1 MLKNRHRNI
10 LASLVVVVLVGCSMI
25 VQLSVGDFPV
35 DIFRFPLN
43 VIILLGWCYLL
54 YELYRNRQ
62 RNVLAQYMLSTEATI
77 LSVILLIAG
86 CVIAGLQ
93 RHPATT
99 SYPFVVSLF
108 FVLSQL
114 TMVVLRGWRN
124 AQGIRWRFLCNHV
137 GLWLAV
143 GAGFWGAPDTDVMRL
158 MVVADV
164 PNSRAYH
171 TDGYTTML
179 DYEMILAD
187 FRVDMY
193 DNGTPMAY
201 EADVV
206 VDGKQVTLAVN
217 HPYSR
222 TIAEDIYLVGYEP
235 YADGVACIVQVV
247 RQPWKW
253 VMAAGIVMLIAGAIM
268 MFVQGSKRHS
278 V

>member
-1 MLKNRHRNI
+1 MKNRYKNI
-10 LASLVVVVLVGCSMI
+10 VASLVVMGLIGCSI
-25 VQLSVGDFPV
+25 VVQLSVGDFPV
-35 DIFRFPLN
+35 DVFRFPLN
-43 VIILLGWCYLL
+43 LIILIGWSYVL

-62 RNVLAQYMLSTEATI
+62 RNVLAQYMLSTEATV

-93 RHPATT
+93 RNPATT
-99 SYPFVVSLF
+99 SYPFVVAMF

-158 MVVADV
+158 MVVADA
-164 PNSRAYH
+164 PNSRAYR
-171 TDGYTTML
+171 TDGSTTML
-179 DYEMILAD
+179 DYEMTLVD
-187 FRVDMY
+187 FRADMY

-201 EADVV
+201 EADVLV
-206 VDGKQVTLAVN
+206 GGEQVSLAVN

-235 YADGVACIVQVV
+235 YAAGVACIVQVV

-253 VMAAGIVMLIAGAIM
+253 VMAAGIVMLIAGAVM
-268 MFVQGSKRHS
+268 MFVQGPKQRS

>member
-1 MLKNRHRNI
+1 MKIRHKNI
-10 LASLVVVVLVGCSMI
+10 VASLAVIMLVGCSMI
-25 VQLSVGDFPV
+25 VQLSVGNFPV

-43 VIILLGWCYLL
+43 IIILLVWCYVL

-62 RNVLAQYMLSTEATI
+62 RNALAQYLLSTEATI
-77 LSVILLIAG
+77 LSVILLIAA
-86 CVIAGLQ
+86 CAIAGLQ

-99 SYPFVVSLF
+99 SYPFVLALF

-158 MVVADV
+158 MVIADA
-164 PNSRAYH
+164 PNNRAYR
-171 TDGYTTML
+171 TDGSVTTL
-179 DYEMILAD
+179 DYEMRLTD

-201 EADVV
+201 EADVI

-217 HPYSR
+217 HPYPR

-235 YADGVACIVQVV
+235 YDTGVACIVQVV

-253 VMAAGIVMLIAGAIM
+253 VMATGIVILIAGAVM
-268 MFVQGSKRHS
+268 MFVQGPKRRS

>member
-1 MLKNRHRNI
+1 MKIRHKNI
-10 LASLVVVVLVGCSMI
+10 VASLAVIMLVGCSMI
-25 VQLSVGDFPV
+25 VQLSVGNFPV

-43 VIILLGWCYLL
+43 IIILLVWCYVL

-62 RNVLAQYMLSTEATI
+62 RNALAQYLLSTEATI
-77 LSVILLIAG
+77 LSVILLIAA
-86 CVIAGLQ
+86 CAIAGLQ

-99 SYPFVVSLF
+99 SYPFVLALF

-158 MVVADV
+158 MVIADA
-164 PNSRAYH
+164 PNNRAYR
-171 TDGYTTML
+171 TDGSVTTL
-179 DYEMILAD
+179 DYEMRLTD

-201 EADVV
+201 EADVI

-217 HPYSR
+217 HPYPR

-235 YADGVACIVQVV
+235 YDTVVACIVQVV

-253 VMAAGIVMLIAGAIM
+253 VMATGIVILIAGAVM
-268 MFVQGSKRHS
+268 MFVQGPKRRS